1 MIFYQLKIELF
12 NSKNQP
18 IQYIPNNIFESISN
32 VDKRIITKNKKS
44 DNSNNIIKQKEF
56 LSSENQN
63 IDFRLGPINIEW
75 IDMENKIIDEN
86 NKENLT
92 NNIDVGHNNTI
103 KNNGQDNSSTLL
115 KNNENNSNSLS
126 NEHLLSNENLNTL
139 NNNNYNN
146 SNYNTTTTTTT
157 TINNNDINN
166 NHNHNNNNNENTP
179 VNNNLLYSQSQTQTQ
194 TYNYKNNQNN
204 DNNNNNN
211 NNTISK
217 NKINNNPLLKN
228 SSLPNNNAYEL
239 ERQQYIKIN
248 EKRIKKHG
256 FIPVSGG
263 FIPYSSINTNFEIGI
278 LHLYRGITNNNSRN
292 DNSSSSMDNYFI
304 EDNENSPDSANSSN
318 QPSLNKDLELSS
330 SNLSTNEDTIKK
342 CKIVCVLAV
351 PSYMSTIDFLNFVGP
366 IRKYVSH
373 FRIINDTLPN
383 RFMVLMMFRKAKHA
397 YDFVSHYNG
406 IQFNS
411 LEPETCHAVFI
422 EKIEFQ
428 AKDLPSHLILFPDN
442 PIAIEDLKKME
453 EERGK
458 QKQEQPSKNTED
470 GNKNENGNENGNIIE
485 PLESETLNV
494 SETNGSATSSKD
506 ITSKKES
513 INSNSDSKNKG
524 IIISTTS
531 NQNILSKTNQ
541 AELPICPVCLE
552 RMDSS
557 VTGLLTILCQHTFHC
572 HCLSK
577 WRGSTC
583 PVCRYSQKSFLGND
597 QQNECSSCQSTENL
611 WICLICGNIGCGRY
625 QQAHAYQHFIE
636 TNHLYSLEIETQRVW
651 DYAGDG
657 YVHRLIQNKVDG
669 KLVELP
675 SPGPVNEDG
684 QPSLLLQ
691 QQQQQQQNQQQLAS
705 NMLTQINNDKI
716 NFLNTEYND
725 LLTTQLES
733 QKFYFENQMEDMKKV
748 FNVQIQNLNEYYENI
763 NMEKSKEIN
772 ELNEKLKQES
782 NQNQNL
788 EKEKN
793 QYYTLMNDL
802 LKEKKTMEKKIERNE
817 NLEKEYQEEKLL
829 TKVLLENQNKLKNL
843 VDEKDKEINDL
854 REQVRDL
861 MFYLDAKSKVENC
874 EIKDEIQNGTIILSE
889 EASSSNG
896 KKKKKP
902 KNKKKK

>member
-1 MIFYQLKIELF
+1 
-12 NSKNQP
+12 
-18 IQYIPNNIFESISN
+18 
-32 VDKRIITKNKKS
+32 
-44 DNSNNIIKQKEF
+44 
-56 LSSENQN
+56 
-63 IDFRLGPINIEW
+63 
-75 IDMENKIIDEN
+75 
-86 NKENLT
+86 
-92 NNIDVGHNNTI
+92 
-103 KNNGQDNSSTLL
+103 
-115 KNNENNSNSLS
+115 
-126 NEHLLSNENLNTL
+126 
-139 NNNNYNN
+139 
-146 SNYNTTTTTTT
+146 
-157 TINNNDINN
+157 
-166 NHNHNNNNNENTP
+166 
-179 VNNNLLYSQSQTQTQ
+179 
-194 TYNYKNNQNN
+194 
-204 DNNNNNN
+204 
-211 NNTISK
+211 
-217 NKINNNPLLKN
+217 
-228 SSLPNNNAYEL
+228 
-239 ERQQYIKIN
+239 
-248 EKRIKKHG
+248 
-256 FIPVSGG
+256 
-263 FIPYSSINTNFEIGI
+263 
-278 LHLYRGITNNNSRN
+278 
-292 DNSSSSMDNYFI
+292 
-304 EDNENSPDSANSSN
+304 
-318 QPSLNKDLELSS
+318 
-330 SNLSTNEDTIKK
+330 
-342 CKIVCVLAV
+342 
-351 PSYMSTIDFLNFVGP
+351 
-366 IRKYVSH
+366 
-373 FRIINDTLPN
+373 
-383 RFMVLMMFRKAKHA
+383 
-397 YDFVSHYNG
+397 
-406 IQFNS
+406 
-411 LEPETCHAVFI
+411 
-422 EKIEFQ
+422 
-428 AKDLPSHLILFPDN
+428 
-442 PIAIEDLKKME
+442 
-453 EERGK
+453 
-458 QKQEQPSKNTED
+458 
-470 GNKNENGNENGNIIE
+470 
-485 PLESETLNV
+485 
-494 SETNGSATSSKD
+494 
-506 ITSKKES
+506 
-513 INSNSDSKNKG
+513 
-524 IIISTTS
+524 
-531 NQNILSKTNQ
+531 
-541 AELPICPVCLE
+541 
-552 RMDSS
+552 MDSS